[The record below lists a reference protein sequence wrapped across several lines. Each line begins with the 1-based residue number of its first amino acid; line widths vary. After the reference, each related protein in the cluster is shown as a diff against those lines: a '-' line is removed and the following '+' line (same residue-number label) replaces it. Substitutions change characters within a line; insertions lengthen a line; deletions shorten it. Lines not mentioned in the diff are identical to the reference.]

1 MKVMIIEDDMLV
13 RMGIKSLIP
22 WSEMGLEVVCEAR
35 DGAEAVELY
44 ETYLPDIALVDIL
57 LPKMNGLDFIEKVK
71 PLNPR
76 GEFIILTC
84 NQDFETVR
92 QSLRLGVHDFIVKS
106 TMEIEELQRILKQ
119 LTDKMKAKL
128 SEHTQSEQPA
138 SEAGSRFIRKAG
150 LLRDWLHGLYNG
162 VETEDFAEKLGEFKH
177 FLEEGHYQAWV
188 VALNN
193 SRNDSILTSQEVA
206 KIGHSIDHMA
216 AELYR
221 GKLIGFVEN
230 IKDNCWHVLLRS
242 GNGMEIDPGLLIV
255 SVAQY
260 LGHSLSIAVSDRFT
274 EWREWI
280 DYDRQAGELLSLKYY
295 RENDHLFQGEPPEST
310 LSDAVFI
317 WKKAMMNKLSGFQFE
332 QAEEHLADLKRVIG
346 PPYPKP
352 NLVHNVL
359 EDVLFQLKQIYEMT
373 GRRQLD
379 AQLQRTELLD
389 CASLTQAVDLLHN
402 AIHVLQDPLSKEKNG
417 HERKKFVDATELFI
431 QEHRFEE
438 ISLNG
443 IAAHLKISPVYLSRI
458 YKEEKGISFST
469 AVVTAKVEQAETM
482 IRSGMTLTEISD
494 KLGYLN
500 LSSFTRMFKKIK
512 GIAPSHYAESDS
524 DTETD

>member
-22 WSEMGLEVVCEAR
+22 WSELGLEVVCEAR

-44 ETYLPDIALVDIL
+44 EKFLPEIALVDIL

-119 LTDKMKAKL
+119 LTDKMKTKMSYPQEEA
-128 SEHTQSEQPA
+128 A
-138 SEAGSRFIRKAG
+138 SETGSRSIRKAG

-162 VETEDFAEKLGEFKH
+162 AETEDFAERLGEFKY
-177 FLEEGHYQAWV
+177 FLEEGQYQAWA
-188 VALNN
+188 VALDV
-193 SRNDSILTSQEVA
+193 SRSDSMLTSQEVV

-230 IKDNCWHVLLRS
+230 IKDNRWHVLLRS
-242 GNGMEIDPGLLIV
+242 GNGIEIDPELLIDSV
-255 SVAQY
+255 SQY

-274 EWREWI
+274 DWRDWI
-280 DYDRQAGELLSLKYY
+280 EYDRMAGELLSLKYY
-295 RENDHLFQGEPPEST
+295 REDDHLFQGEPPEST
-310 LSDAVFI
+310 LSDAMFV
-317 WKKAMMNKLSGFQFE
+317 WKKSIMNKLSGYLFE
-332 QAEEHLADLKRVIG
+332 QAEDQLADLKRVIG

-352 NLVHNVL
+352 TLTYNVL
-359 EDVLFQLKQIYEMT
+359 EDVLFQLKQISEMT
-373 GRRQLD
+373 GRSLPEGQF
-379 AQLQRTELLD
+379 QRTELLN
-389 CASLTQAVDLLHN
+389 CVSLSQAVHLLSS
-402 AIHVLQDPLSKEKNG
+402 AIQVLQDPIAREKSG

-431 QEHRFEE
+431 QEHRFED

-458 YKEEKGISFST
+458 YKEEKGISFSN
-469 AVVTAKVEQAETM
+469 AVLTAKVEQAETM

-512 GIAPSHYAESDS
+512 GIAPSYYAE
-524 DTETD
+524 TESETESR

>member
-1 MKVMIIEDDMLV
+1 MKVMIIEDDILV

-22 WSEMGLEVVCEAR
+22 WSELGLEVVCEAR

-44 ETYLPDIALVDIL
+44 ETFLPDIALVDIL

-71 PLNPR
+71 PRNPH

-106 TMEIEELQRILKQ
+106 TMELEELQRILKQ
-119 LTDKMKAKL
+119 LVDKMKAKV
-128 SEHTQSEQPA
+128 SNHEHPKETT
-138 SEAGSRFIRKAG
+138 SEAGSRSIRKAG

-162 VETEDFAEKLGEFKH
+162 AETEEFAETLGEFKY
-177 FLEEGHYQAWV
+177 FLEEGQYQAWV
-188 VALNN
+188 VTLND
-193 SRNDSILTSQEVA
+193 SRSDSILTSQEVV

-230 IKDNCWHVLLRS
+230 IKDNRWHVLLRS
-242 GNGMEIDPGLLIV
+242 GNDTDIDPELLID
-255 SVAQY
+255 SVLQY
-260 LGHSLSIAVSDRFT
+260 LGYSLSIAVSNRFT
-274 EWREWI
+274 DWREWI
-280 DYDRQAGELLSLKYY
+280 EYDRIAGELLSLNYY
-295 RENDHLFQGEPPEST
+295 REDDRLFQGNPPEST
-310 LSDAVFI
+310 LSDAVFV
-317 WKKAMMNKLSGFQFE
+317 WKKSMMNKLSAFQFE
-332 QAEEHLADLKRVIG
+332 QAEDHLANLKQVIG
-346 PPYPKP
+346 PPYPRP
-352 NLVHNVL
+352 TLVFNVL
-359 EDVLFQLKQIYEMT
+359 EDVLFQLKQISQMT
-373 GRRQLD
+373 GRRLPE
-379 AQLQRTELLD
+379 AQFQRTELLS
-389 CASLTQAVDLLHN
+389 CVSLSQAVLLLHN
-402 AIHVLQDPLSKEKNG
+402 AIQVLQDPIFREKSG

-431 QEHRFEE
+431 QEHPFEE

-443 IAAHLKISPVYLSRI
+443 IASHLKVSPVYLSRI

-469 AVVTAKVEQAETM
+469 AVLTAKVEQAETM

-512 GIAPSHYAESDS
+512 GIAPSHYGESD
-524 DTETD
+524 

>member
-1 MKVMIIEDDMLV
+1 MKVMIVEDDMLV

-44 ETYLPDIALVDIL
+44 ETYLPDIALVDIQ
-57 LPKMNGLDFIEKVK
+57 LPRMNGLDFIEKVK
-71 PLNPR
+71 PLNPH

-92 QSLRLGVHDFIVKS
+92 KSLRLGVHDFIVKS
-106 TMEIEELQRILKQ
+106 TMEIEELQLILKQ
-119 LTDKMKAKL
+119 LTSKMKAKDL
-128 SEHTQSEQPA
+128 EHVDQEEST
-138 SEAGSRFIRKAG
+138 SEAGPRNIRKAG

-162 VETEDFAEKLGEFKH
+162 SETEEFAEKLGEFKH
-177 FLEEGHYQAWV
+177 FLQEGEFQSWV
-188 VALNN
+188 VALDI
-193 SRNDSILTSQEVA
+193 SQHDSILTSQELV
-206 KIGHSIDHMA
+206 KIGHSIDNMA

-230 IKDNCWHVLLRS
+230 IKDNRWHVLLHS
-242 GNGMEIDPGLLIV
+242 ENSLEIDPILLIDSV
-255 SVAQY
+255 SQY
-260 LGHSLSIAVSDRFT
+260 LGYSLSIAVSNRFT
-274 EWREWI
+274 DWREWI
-280 DYDRQAGELLSLKYY
+280 DYDRQANELLSLKYF
-295 RENDHLFQGEPPEST
+295 RENDHLFQGELLEST

-317 WKKAMMNKLSGFQFE
+317 WKKAVLNKLSSFQFE
-332 QAEEHLADLKRVIG
+332 QAEALLAELKQIIG

-352 NLVHNVL
+352 ALVHNVL
-359 EDVLFQLKQIYEMT
+359 EDVLFQLKQISEMS
-373 GRRQLD
+373 GWHSLE
-379 AQLQRTELLD
+379 AHFQRTELLD
-389 CASLTQAVDLLHN
+389 CVSLTQAVHLLTN
-402 AIHVLQDPLSKEKNG
+402 GIHILQDTTFKEKNG

-443 IAAHLKISPVYLSRI
+443 IAAHLHVSPVYLSRI
-458 YKEEKGISFST
+458 YKEEKGMSFST
-469 AVVTAKVEQAETM
+469 AVLTAKVEQAEAM

-512 GIAPSHYAESDS
+512 GVAPSHYTE
-524 DTETD
+524 TETD

>member
-22 WSEMGLEVVCEAR
+22 WSELGLEVVCEAR

-44 ETYLPDIALVDIL
+44 EKFLPEIALVDIL

-92 QSLRLGVHDFIVKS
+92 KSLRLGVHDFIVKS

-119 LTDKMKAKL
+119 LTDKMKATL
-128 SEHTQSEQPA
+128 SSQEEPTSET
-138 SEAGSRFIRKAG
+138 GSRFIRKAG

-162 VETEDFAEKLGEFKH
+162 AETEDFAEKLGEFKY
-177 FLEEGHYQAWV
+177 FLEEGQYQAWA
-188 VALNN
+188 VALDV
-193 SRNDSILTSQEVA
+193 SGSDSILTSQEVA
-206 KIGHSIDHMA
+206 KIGHSINHMA
-216 AELYR
+216 EELYR

-230 IKDNCWHVLLRS
+230 IKDSRWHVLLRS
-242 GNGMEIDPGLLIV
+242 GNGMEIDPELLIDSV
-255 SVAQY
+255 SQY
-260 LGHSLSIAVSDRFT
+260 LGHSLSIAVSNPFVD
-274 EWREWI
+274 WREWI
-280 DYDRQAGELLSLKYY
+280 EYDRIASELLSLKYY
-295 RENDHLFQGEPPEST
+295 CDDDHLFQGEPPETT
-310 LSDAVFI
+310 LTDTMFV
-317 WKKAMMNKLSGFQFE
+317 WKKSMMNKLTGFLFE
-332 QAEEHLADLKRVIG
+332 QAEDHLVDLKRVIG

-352 NLVHNVL
+352 TLAYNVL
-359 EDVLFQLKQIYEMT
+359 EDVLFQLKQISEMT
-373 GRRQLD
+373 GRRLPEEQF
-379 AQLQRTELLD
+379 QRTELLK
-389 CASLTQAVDLLHN
+389 CVSLSQAVQLLHS
-402 AIHVLQDPLSKEKNG
+402 AIQVLQDPISREKSG
-417 HERKKFVDATELFI
+417 HERKKFVDATDLFI
-431 QEHRFEE
+431 QENRFEE

-443 IAAHLKISPVYLSRI
+443 IAAHLKVSPVYLSRI
-458 YKEEKGISFST
+458 YKEEKGVSFST
-469 AVVTAKVEQAETM
+469 AVLTAKVEQAETM

-512 GIAPSHYAESDS
+512 GVAPSHYAESES
-524 DTETD
+524 D